1 MHEYSTDEVLL
12 EANPGRRDGASGVG
26 FIRCAAPACLD
37 SLEQQQRPCPC
48 ARALEIEFEGTPGAA
63 DLLRSDDF
71 LVVKPLRL
79 IAFFRRNPGRFA

>member
-1 MHEYSTDEVLL
+1 MGRAGVHEYSTDEVLL

-37 SLEQQQRPCPC
+37 SLEQQQRPRPC
-48 ARALEIEFEGTPGAA
+48 ARALEIGPEIV
-63 DLLRSDDF
+63 DF

-79 IAFFRRNPGRFA
+79 IAFFRHNPGRFA

>member
-48 ARALEIEFEGTPGAA
+48 ARALEIEFEGLTGPEIAPEIV
-63 DLLRSDDF
+63 DF

-79 IAFFRRNPGRFA
+79 IAFFRHNPSRFA

>member
-1 MHEYSTDEVLL
+1 MHKYSTDEVLL

-48 ARALEIEFEGTPGAA
+48 ARALEIGPKIV
-63 DLLRSDDF
+63 DF

-79 IAFFRRNPGRFA
+79 IAFFRHNPSRFA

>member
-37 SLEQQQRPCPC
+37 SLEQQQRPRPC
-48 ARALEIEFEGTPGAA
+48 ARALEIGPEIV
-63 DLLRSDDF
+63 DF
-71 LVVKPLRL
+71 PVVKPLRL
-79 IAFFRRNPGRFA
+79 ITLFRHIAGRFA